1 MSKQYTAFGRIF
13 SATPVMRGNDEGF
26 ELVSPAVYVSDDAD
40 FWKYKDQ
47 RFWCPKHIFERFYT
61 PLSPY

>member
-26 ELVSPAVYVSDDAD
+26 ELTSPAVYVAD
-40 FWKYKDQ
+40 KNESWKNENQ
-47 RFWCPKHIFERFYT
+47 RFWCPKNIFERFYT
-61 PLSPY
+61 VMGPF